1 MNEATQNQTVSES
14 ADRSVDEPQDDSLEL
29 DFVVVRY
36 PDPVLRRVA
45 APVTEFDARLR
56 RIAEAMFARMIHS
69 KGVGLAAPQVG
80 ISQRILVLNPRGERG
95 EDDLVLVNPEIL
107 ARHGED
113 GWYEE
118 GCLSFPSIY
127 ADVKRPTLCR
137 VRFQDLEGRE
147 HEREFDD
154 FTSRIIQHEY
164 DHLEGVLLVDRMS
177 PADRQR
183 HKGALQD
190 LVDSW
195 KKQSASS
202 SRGR

>member
-1 MNEATQNQTVSES
+1 MSDPSPAVPVEAVNQEAETAST
-14 ADRSVDEPQDDSLEL
+14 PLEL

-45 APVTEFDARLR
+45 EPVRDFDAELR
-56 RIAEAMFARMIHS
+56 RVVEAMFARMVRS

-80 ISQRILVLNPRGERG
+80 ISQRILVLNPQGERG
-95 EDDLVLVNPEIL
+95 PDDLVLINPEIL
-107 ARHGED
+107 GRTGDDEL
-113 GWYEE
+113 YEE

-127 ADVKRPTLCR
+127 AEVKRPELCR
-137 VRFQDLEGRE
+137 VRYQDLDGVT
-147 HEREFDD
+147 HERDFED

-183 HKGALQD
+183 HKGALQELID
-190 LVDSW
+190 AW
-195 KKQSASS
+195 KRGSS
-202 SRGR
+202 SNRR

>member
-1 MNEATQNQTVSES
+1 MSEPL
-14 ADRSVDEPQDDSLEL
+14 VDTPPDL

-45 APVTEFDARLR
+45 EPVTDFDASLR
-56 RIAEAMFARMIHS
+56 RVVAAMYARMIAS

-80 ISQRILVLNPRGERG
+80 ISRRILVLNPTGELG
-95 EDDLVLVNPEIL
+95 PDDLTLINPTIL
-107 ARHGED
+107 SRTGDED
-113 GWYEE
+113 WYDE

-127 ADVKRPTLCR
+127 AEVKRPERCR
-137 VRFQDLEGRE
+137 VSFLDLDGVA
-147 HEREFDD
+147 HEREFDG

-183 HKGALQD
+183 HKAALQE
-190 LVDSW
+190 LVDGW
-195 KKQSASS
+195 KRRAPAPE
-202 SRGR
+202 RR